1 MLAHVPDGSAEALV
15 GELGKAGVLAGWLDA
30 HTVRFVT
37 HLDAQEAAVDAAL
50 EAMTPLLR

>member
-1 MLAHVPDGSAEALV
+1 VPDGSAEALV
-15 GELGKAGVLAGWLDA
+15 AELGEAGVLAGWLDA

-50 EAMTPLLR
+50 EAMTPMLR